1 MKTNTLIENKWIAYI
16 SLAVTLLLWLYVA
29 FNPQSS
35 FYGYGGADNVL
46 HYQLSRYAFAH
57 PELFFYHWGKPL
69 FTILSSPFAQFGIRG
84 VSIFNIIVSLASC
97 WFTWRIALMLKFR
110 HSALVIAFAAF
121 TPVFFFSATSSLTEP
136 LFALFAIAGA
146 YAFIRKKYIAAAII
160 FSLTIFIRSESLV
173 LFPVYIL
180 ALLIVKQWKAL
191 PFLLTGFLVISLA
204 GFPFHGDFFWF
215 FTKMPYSI
223 GSSIYGSG
231 SILHFVKNYKEVF
244 GLPLAVFVFAGGLY
258 FLLKLFTDGQYR
270 KAESLAHLAVIC
282 GIPLV
287 FFAAHSWV
295 WYKGMGGSMGLLRVM
310 VCVVP
315 FFAVIGIAGYNF
327 ILQKILNRRVLL
339 SSVLFL
345 LMFVFSLFFVS
356 RILPGFVIR
365 AETSEKLHQE
375 TMAYI
380 RNEGLDDRKIYFFNP
395 LVPMFLDKDPWS
407 ENMHSIRERIDAIH
421 LPEPGDIYIWD
432 AHLGPNEGETPL
444 DSLMKRTDFKLLMCV
459 MPAKPYNDQGEFQ
472 YAVYT
477 FMKLPPEEQADNY
490 SIASDKTGFLKK
502 RYKFSAPLYAF
513 SFEGDDPREVDKA
526 YINED
531 SGSLSNNVFCF
542 SEEPEFLGFFEVPYS
557 QISEGRNEMTLLFEC
572 SFRKTGDLMPRANI
586 VVTVEKDAQIFFY
599 EASPVDFTGMSDT
612 AWTSVQVLYH
622 IQAKAG
628 KSHTMKCYI
637 WNRSKTGSHFC
648 IDDVKIYK
656 LETL

>member
-1 MKTNTLIENKWIAYI
+1 MNIKTLIENKWIAYI

-97 WFTWRIALMLKFR
+97 WFAWRIVRRMNFR
-110 HSALVIAFAAF
+110 HTALVIPFTAFS
-121 TPVFFFSATSSLTEP
+121 PVFFFSATSSMTEP

-146 YAFIRKKYIAAAII
+146 NFFLKGKYIPAAII
-160 FSLTIFIRSESLV
+160 FSFTIFIRSESLV
-173 LFPVYIL
+173 LFPVFIL
-180 ALLIVKQWKAL
+180 ALLIVKQWRAI

-204 GFPFHGDFFWF
+204 GIPFHKDFFWF

-258 FLLKLFTDGQYR
+258 FLLKLFTDEKFR
-270 KAESLAHLAVIC
+270 KAESLAQLAIIC

-287 FFAAHSWV
+287 FFTAHSWV
-295 WYKGMGGSMGLLRVM
+295 WYKGMGGSMGLLRVIAS
-310 VCVVP
+310 VVP

-327 ILQKILNRRVLL
+327 ILQKILNVRILL

-345 LMFVFSLFFVS
+345 LMFVFSLFFAS
-356 RILPGFVIR
+356 RVLPGFVIKPG
-365 AETSEKLHQE
+365 TSERLFEE
-375 TMAYI
+375 TITFIKKA
-380 RNEGLDDRKIYFFNP
+380 GFDDRKIYFFNP
-395 LVPMFLDKDPWS
+395 LVAMFLNKDPWS
-407 ENMHSIRERIDAIH
+407 EDMHSIQKRIEA
-421 LPEPGDIYIWD
+421 LNFPQPGEIYIWD
-432 AHLGPNEGETPL
+432 AHLGPNEGDTPL
-444 DSLMKRTDFKLLMCV
+444 DSLMKRSDFELLMCV
-459 MPAKPYNDQGEFQ
+459 KPPNPYNDQGELQ

-490 SIASDKTGFLKK
+490 SIASDQGGFIKK
-502 RYKFSAPLYAF
+502 RYTYSDPLYAF
-513 SFEGDDPREVDKA
+513 SFDNHDPKIFDEK
-526 YINED
+526 YIQND
-531 SGSLSNNVFCF
+531 RLSKSNNVFCF
-542 SEEPEFLGFFEVPYS
+542 SHEPQFLEFFQVPFTE
-557 QISEGRNEMTLLFEC
+557 ISHGNNELTLLFEGN
-572 SFRKTGDLMPRANI
+572 FRKTGDHMPMAN
-586 VVTVEKDAQIFFY
+586 VVVAVESDDQVMFY
-599 EASPVDFTGMSDT
+599 EDLAVDFTAMSDT
-612 AWTSVQVLYH
+612 VWKSVHVLYH
-622 IQAKAG
+622 IQVKER
-628 KSHTMKCYI
+628 KSNMLKCYI
-637 WNRSKTGSHFC
+637 WNRSAQGNQFC
-648 IDDVKIYK
+648 IDDVKIYIPER
-656 LETL
+656 L